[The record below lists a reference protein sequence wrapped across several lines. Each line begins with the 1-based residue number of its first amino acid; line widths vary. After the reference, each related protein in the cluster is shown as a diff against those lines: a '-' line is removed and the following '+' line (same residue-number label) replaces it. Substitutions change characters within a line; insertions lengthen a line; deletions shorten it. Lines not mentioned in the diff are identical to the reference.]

1 MIAAIGAACLLLSAT
16 PLSAADQMNIW
27 PDDSPELKG
36 VAAKD
41 IPKLTL
47 YPALSTTG
55 KKPAVLIC
63 PAGGYKFHSESSGH
77 AKWLNSLGISAYV
90 VSYRLP
96 GNGYKHPAPLRDAQR
111 AMRTIRQNAERWGLD
126 GARIGVWGGS
136 SGGHVATTL
145 STHFDNG
152 DKASADPVEQQ
163 ACRPDFAL
171 IFDAVIT
178 MQGKACHGASRA
190 RLLPENP
197 SQQLVDNLSNELQV
211 TANTPPTFVFAG
223 GQDGLVPAE
232 NSMLYLIAL
241 RNQGV
246 AFSELHFTSHG
257 GHGFTSPE
265 SHALAEEWMRRLAI
279 LPVKEGEKPWPGQ
292 FEKGAWKREPTAF
305 EANPKSP
312 APTGVPVKP

>member
-16 PLSAADQMNIW
+16 PLLAADQMNIW

-47 YPALSTTG
+47 YPAHSTTG

-96 GNGYKHPAPLRDAQR
+96 GNGYKHPAPLHDAQR

-152 DKASADPVEQQ
+152 DKASSNKHV
-163 ACRPDFAL
+163 AL
-171 IFDAVIT
+171 T
-178 MQGKACHGASRA
+178 S
-190 RLLPENP
+190 
-197 SQQLVDNLSNELQV
+197 LSY
-211 TANTPPTFVFAG
+211 
-223 GQDGLVPAE
+223 
-232 NSMLYLIAL
+232 SM
-241 RNQGV
+241 
-246 AFSELHFTSHG
+246 
-257 GHGFTSPE
+257 P
-265 SHALAEEWMRRLAI
+265 
-279 LPVKEGEKPWPGQ
+279 
-292 FEKGAWKREPTAF
+292 
-305 EANPKSP
+305 
-312 APTGVPVKP
+312 